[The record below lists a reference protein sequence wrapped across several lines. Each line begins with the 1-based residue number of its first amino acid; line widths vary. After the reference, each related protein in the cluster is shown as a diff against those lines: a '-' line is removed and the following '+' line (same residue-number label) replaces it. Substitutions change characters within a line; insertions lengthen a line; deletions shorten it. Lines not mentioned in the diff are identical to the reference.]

1 MKKTYLDGAWQLFCE
16 CTGNLKAT
24 VPGCVH
30 TDLAA
35 AGIIGDIFW
44 RDNNKQYT
52 WIEDCDF
59 TYSRTFCAESEG
71 KVSLVFEGLD
81 TYADVY
87 LNGKKIGEA
96 DNMFIQHSFDV
107 SGLIFSGENTLEVR
121 FRSPIREV
129 EGCPKL
135 KGAFTTERLYT
146 RRMQCSYGWDWL
158 DRFVTCGIH
167 KSVYLAYDNGADI
180 DSVYVYTEN
189 IDSFSAQICT
199 EFYFKN
205 YEAGAIA
212 NVQIIAPDGS
222 VAAHT
227 SFFADRDMMVRRFDI
242 TEPQLWYPA
251 GYGEQPLY
259 TIKVCIGENCFEE
272 RFGIRTI
279 KILQLP
285 DKEGSEYW
293 QIADE
298 AQQTKAGKRYSKN
311 EEFSGFS
318 VIVNGI
324 KVLCMGGN
332 WVPCEPFASAETP
345 EKIRLIVKRAKEMG
359 CNFIRVWGGG
369 IFEQKVFY
377 DACDEQGM
385 LVAQDFLM
393 ACGDYP
399 EKEQWFID
407 ALTRES
413 EYAVKY
419 LRNHACLAWW
429 HGDNENAVRGSDTQ
443 EDYIGRDS
451 ALGGIAPQIYK
462 HDHSRQFLPSSPY
475 GGNFYASVTSGTAHN
490 TNYIDMLFNYFNDC
504 DCIDYKEVLGDFSA
518 RFISEEPVF
527 GAQNRSSMLKCMTE
541 DDLLKDESEEIFLFH
556 TKTNPPLKRHLFADI
571 RSFAE
576 KVLGGFDDA
585 EDKFFKYKYIQYEW
599 VRVVFENC
607 RRHLGYCNGLIF
619 WMLNDCWPAAAGWSF
634 VDYYCLPKQAYYSFK
649 RCAKNIVGALC
660 KKNGSYELTVS
671 NILPTSQ
678 KFDVK
683 AYALD
688 MQNNFSV
695 IDTYIASGE
704 VGAYSNENIKLPFDL
719 NDGTLVVCDV
729 TCDGITDRCFY
740 KSGALPLVCCDGD
753 VRVVSRTENSI
764 TLVADRYVHA
774 VELEGQYIFDDNCFS
789 MMPMEE
795 RTVNFEEYQND
806 GGDDF
811 TVKAYTIKV

>member
-1 MKKTYLDGAWQLFCE
+1 MYLNGAWTLCGE
-16 CTGNLKAT
+16 RIGKIGAT

-30 TDLAA
+30 TDLAS
-35 AGIIGDIFW
+35 AGIIGDMFW
-44 RDNNKQYT
+44 RDNNKEYQ
-52 WIEDCDF
+52 WIEGCDF
-59 TYSRTFCAESEG
+59 TYSRTFCADREG
-71 KVSLVFEGLD
+71 NISLVFEGLD
-81 TYADVY
+81 TYADIY
-87 LNGKKIGEA
+87 LNGEKIGEA
-96 DNMFIQHSFDV
+96 DNMFIEHRFDV
-107 SGLIFSGENTLEVR
+107 SERIVDGENTLEVR
-121 FRSPIREV
+121 FRSPVREV
-129 EGCPKL
+129 EGRPKL

-146 RRMQCSYGWDWL
+146 RRMQCSYGWDWV

-167 KSVYLAYDNGADI
+167 KPVYLAYDNGADI
-180 DSVYVYTEN
+180 EGVYVYTEN
-189 IDSFSAQICT
+189 IDTFSAQICT
-199 EFYFKN
+199 ELSFKN
-205 YEAGAIA
+205 YGTGALA
-212 NVQIIAPDGS
+212 QVEIIAPDGS
-222 VAAHT
+222 VAART

-242 TEPQLWYPA
+242 TSPKLWYPA
-251 GYGEQPLY
+251 GYGDQPLY
-259 TIKVCIGENCFEE
+259 TIRVIIGENCFEE
-272 RFGIRTI
+272 SFGIRTV
-279 KILQLP
+279 KILQIP

-293 QIADE
+293 QIAE
-298 AQQTKAGKRYSKN
+298 KAQETKAGKRYSKN
-311 EEFSGFS
+311 TEFSGFM

-345 EKIRLIVKRAKEMG
+345 DKIRLIVKRAKDMG

-369 IFEQKVFY
+369 IFEQKAFY

-407 ALTRES
+407 ALRRES

-443 EDYIGRDS
+443 EDYIGRES

-462 HDHSRQFLPSSPY
+462 YDHSRQFLPSSPY

-504 DCIDYKEVLGDFSA
+504 DCIDYKEVLGKFTA

-527 GAQNRSSMLKCMTE
+527 GAQCRSSMLKCMTK

-576 KVLGGFDDA
+576 KILGGFDDA

-607 RRHLGYCNGLIF
+607 RKHLGYCNGLIF

-649 RCAKNIVGALC
+649 RCAKDIVGTVCEKGGA
-660 KKNGSYELTVS
+660 YELTVS
-671 NILPTSQ
+671 NILPKSQ
-678 KFDVK
+678 AFAVR

-688 MQNNFSV
+688 MKKDFAV
-695 IDTYIASGE
+695 IDSYESSGN
-704 VGAYSNENIKLPFDL
+704 VGEYSNACMRLPFEVTDS
-719 NDGTLVVCDV
+719 TLVVCDV
-729 TCDGITDRCFY
+729 ISQDLSDRCFY
-740 KSGALPLVCCDGD
+740 KSGDLPLVCCDD
-753 VRVVSRTENSI
+753 AVRVVERTQNSI
-764 TLVADRYVHA
+764 TLAANRYIHA
-774 VELEGQYIFDDNCFS
+774 LELEGQYIFDDNCFS
-789 MMPMEE
+789 MMAGET
-795 RTVNFEEYQND
+795 RTVRFEEYQND
-806 GGDDF
+806 SGDDF